1 MSGRTAMEGERVVT
15 QTESV
20 PNEQPIEVP
29 PLASE
34 FPKVSHDQWEVLVAK
49 VMNRG
54 RPEGKQLTPEQSV
67 DRLRVRSLEGVTV
80 EPLYALPDD
89 AENPPPTGAPGVMP
103 FTRGRTAVKETAD
116 WDIRQLH
123 DDPDVATTKAQIL
136 ADLERGATSVW
147 IKVGANGVAADQ
159 LGEVL
164 TDVQLDLAPVAISSD
179 DDQGAAAKA
188 LAAVWRSKFVSTDK
202 VRGSLG
208 IDPFGLAA
216 RRGGDIDTSALVEW
230 TKKAVETYPGVVP
243 VVVDVR
249 PYADAGAGETQQLA
263 FAVATGVEYLRILA
277 EAGIEPADAFSRIEF
292 RVDAHDDQFSTICK
306 LRALRRLW
314 ARVGEVLDVPEEIRG
329 ARQHAVTSWRMLSRD
344 DPYVNMLRAT
354 MTCFASAAGGADS
367 VTVLP
372 FDSVQGLPDAF
383 SRRIARNTQ
392 VILAEESNLGRVID
406 PGGGSYYVE
415 SLTDDFAKAA
425 WAVFQDI
432 EADGGFRSALVSG
445 DIARRVEGDRI
456 WLDKRLADRSSPL
469 TGVSMFPNLDETP
482 LPRTQRTALPALA
495 GEVTPL
501 PRRRNSEIYEKLRD
515 RAQLARDSGTA
526 TAVLVGVGTRRDF
539 GGREGFAAPLLNA
552 GGISTTLVEIT
563 SPDQVAAAFASNPA
577 RVAVVCSS
585 PKVNGELSGAVIT
598 AMREA
603 GVAHIYLAGNPKELG
618 EHADS
623 VDGNVA
629 VGINAVEVLTT
640 MLDQL
645 GVPQTADDKQ
655 GEGA

>member
-1 MSGRTAMEGERVVT
+1 MADTAMEGEPVVT

-20 PNEQPIEVP
+20 PNEPIEVP

-67 DRLRVRSLEGVTV
+67 DRLRVHSLEGVTV

-89 AENPPPTGAPGVMP
+89 AENPPATGLPGVMP
-103 FTRGRTAVKETAD
+103 FTRGRTAVKETSD

-123 DDPDVATTKAQIL
+123 DDPDVAVTKAQIL

-147 IKVGANGVAADQ
+147 IKVGANGVAADA
-159 LGEVL
+159 LGDVL
-164 TDVQLDLAPVAISSD
+164 ADVQLDLAPVAVSSD
-179 DDQGAAAKA
+179 DDQAAAAAA
-188 LAAVWRSKFVSTDK
+188 LAGVWQSKGVAADQ

-230 TKKAVETYPGVVP
+230 TTKAIEQYPGVVP

-249 PYADAGAGETQQLA
+249 PYADAGAGETEQLA

-277 EAGIEPADAFSRIEF
+277 EAGVEPADAFSRIEF

-314 ARVGEVLDVPEEIRG
+314 ARVGEVLEVPEEQRG

-367 VTVLP
+367 ITVLP
-372 FDSVQGLPDAF
+372 FDSVLGLPDAF

-392 VILAEESNLGRVID
+392 VILAEESHLGRVID

-415 SLTDDFAKAA
+415 ALTDDFAQAA
-425 WAVFQDI
+425 WAVFQEI
-432 EADGGFRSALVSG
+432 EKAGGFRAALVSG
-445 DIARRVEGDRI
+445 DIATRAASDRAE
-456 WLDKRLADRSSPL
+456 LDKRLADRSSPL
-469 TGVSMFPNLDETP
+469 TGVSMFPNLDEQP
-482 LPRTQRTALPALA
+482 LPRTQRAVLPALS

-501 PRRRNSEIYEKLRD
+501 PRRRNSEVYEKLRD
-515 RAQLARDSGTA
+515 RAAASSAAEAL
-526 TAVLVGVGTRRDF
+526 LVGVGTRRDF
-539 GGREGFAAPLLNA
+539 GAREGFAGPLLHA
-552 GGISTTLVEIT
+552 GGIRTKLVEVA
-563 SPDQVAAAFASNPA
+563 DADAVAAAIANNPA
-577 RVAVVCSS
+577 KVAVVCSS
-585 PKVNGELSGAVIT
+585 PKVNGELSGAVIK
-598 AMREA
+598 ALREA
-603 GVAHIYLAGNPKELG
+603 GVANVYLAGNPKELG
-618 EHADS
+618 DDAGS
-623 VDGNVA
+623 IDGNVA
-629 VGINAVEVLTT
+629 MGVNAVQILTT

-645 GVPQTADDKQ
+645 GVPQTANEQ

>member
-1 MSGRTAMEGERVVT
+1 MEGERVVT

-29 PLASE
+29 PLASD

-54 RPEGKQLTPEQSV
+54 RPEGKQLSPEQSV

-89 AENPPPTGAPGVMP
+89 AENPPPTGVPGVMP
-103 FTRGRTAVKETAD
+103 FTRGRTAVKESSD

-123 DDPDVATTKAQIL
+123 DDPDVAVTKAQIL
-136 ADLERGATSVW
+136 VDLERGATSVW
-147 IKVGANGVAADQ
+147 IKVGANGVAAES

-164 TDVQLDLAPVAISSD
+164 ADVMLDLAPVAVSSD

-188 LAAVWRSKFVSTDK
+188 LADVWKSKGVAADK

-208 IDPFGLAA
+208 IDPFGFAA
-216 RRGGDIDTSALVEW
+216 HRGGDIDTSALVEW
-230 TKKAVETYPGVVP
+230 TKTAIEKYPNVVP

-277 EAGIEPADAFSRIEF
+277 EAGVEPADAFGRIEF

-314 ARVGEVLDVPEEIRG
+314 ARVGEVLEVPEEIRG

-372 FDSVQGLPDAF
+372 FDSVAGLPDAF

-392 VILAEESNLGRVID
+392 VILAEESHLGRVID

-415 SLTDDFAKAA
+415 SLTDDFAQAA
-425 WAVFQDI
+425 WATFQDI
-432 EADGGFRSALVSG
+432 EADGGFRAALASG
-445 DIARRVEGDRI
+445 DIARRAEADRVR
-456 WLDKRLADRSSPL
+456 LDKRLADRTSPL
-469 TGVSMFPNLDETP
+469 TGVSMFPNIDEQP
-482 LPRTQRTALPALA
+482 LPRTPRKVLPALT

-501 PRRRNSEIYEKLRD
+501 PRRRNAEVYEKLRD
-515 RAQLARDSGTA
+515 RASASTNA

-539 GGREGFAAPLLNA
+539 GAREGFAAPMLNA
-552 GGISTTLVEIT
+552 GGIRTTLVEVT
-563 SPDQVAAAFASNPA
+563 SADQVAAAFESNPA
-577 RVAVVCSS
+577 KVAVVCSS
-585 PKVNGELSGAVIT
+585 PKVNGELSGDVIK

-603 GVAHIYLAGNPKELG
+603 GVANIYLAGNPKELG
-618 EHADS
+618 DDADA

-629 VGINAVEVLTT
+629 VGVNAVEILSR

-645 GVPQTADDKQ
+645 GVPQTADKTQ

>member
-1 MSGRTAMEGERVVT
+1 MT

-29 PLASE
+29 PLASD
-34 FPKVSHDQWEVLVAK
+34 FPKVSHEEWEGLVAK

-67 DRLRVRSLEGVTV
+67 DRLRIRSLEGVTV

-164 TDVQLDLAPVAISSD
+164 ADVQLDLAPVAVSSD
-179 DDQGAAAKA
+179 DDQGAAAAA
-188 LAAVWRSKFVSTDK
+188 LAAVWEAKGVAADA

-208 IDPFGLAA
+208 IDPFGFAA
-216 RRGGDIDTSALVEW
+216 RRGGDIDTSALVQW
-230 TKKAVETYPGVVP
+230 TKTAVEKYPGVVP
-243 VVVDVR
+243 AVVDVR

-277 EAGIEPADAFSRIEF
+277 EAGIEPADAFDRIEF

-306 LRALRRLW
+306 LRTLRRLW

-372 FDSVQGLPDAF
+372 FDNVQGLPDAF

-392 VILAEESNLGRVID
+392 VILAEESNLGRVVD

-415 SLTDDFAKAA
+415 SLTDDLATAA

-482 LPRTQRTALPALA
+482 LPRTQRKALPALT

-515 RAQLARDSGTA
+515 RAQLGADA

>member
-1 MSGRTAMEGERVVT
+1 MT

-29 PLASE
+29 PLASD

-54 RPEGKQLTPEQSV
+54 RPEGKQLSPEQSV
-67 DRLRVRSLEGVTV
+67 DRLRIHSLEGVTV

-89 AENPPPTGAPGVMP
+89 VEEPPATGAPGVMP
-103 FTRGRTAVKETAD
+103 FTRGRSAVKETSD

-123 DDPDVATTKAQIL
+123 DDPDVAVTKAQIL

-147 IKVGANGVAADQ
+147 IKVGANGVAADK

-164 TDVQLDLAPVAISSD
+164 DGVMLDLAPVAVSSD
-179 DDQGAAAKA
+179 DDQGAAAAA
-188 LAAVWRSKFVSTDK
+188 LKAVWDAKGVAADK
-202 VRGSLG
+202 VSGSLG
-208 IDPFGLAA
+208 IDPFGFAA

-230 TKKAVETYPGVVP
+230 TKATADYPGVVP

-249 PYADAGAGETQQLA
+249 PYADAGAGETNQLA
-263 FAVATGVEYLRILA
+263 FAVATGVEYLRVLA
-277 EAGIEPADAFSRIEF
+277 EAGVEPAKSFDRIEF
-292 RVDAHDDQFSTICK
+292 RIDAHDDQFSTICK
-306 LRALRRLW
+306 MRALRRMW
-314 ARVGEVLDVPEEIRG
+314 ARVGEVLEVPEEIRG

-392 VILAEESNLGRVID
+392 VILAEESHLGRVID

-415 SLTDDFAKAA
+415 ALTDDFAEAA
-425 WAVFQDI
+425 WTVFQEI
-432 EADGGFRSALVSG
+432 EKAGGFRQALVSG
-445 DIARRVEGDRI
+445 DIAKRAAADREE
-456 WLDKRLADRSSPL
+456 LDKRLADRSSPL

-482 LPRTQRTALPALA
+482 LPRTARTTLPALS
-495 GEVTPL
+495 GEVTAL
-501 PRRRNSEIYEKLRD
+501 PRRRNAEIYEKLRD
-515 RAQLARDSGTA
+515 RAQAGADA

-552 GGISTTLVEIT
+552 GGIRTKLVEVT
-563 SPDQVAAAFASNPA
+563 SADQVAAALANNPA
-577 RVAVVCSS
+577 KVAVVCSS
-585 PKVNGELSGAVIT
+585 PKVNGELSGSVIK
-598 AMREA
+598 ALREA
-603 GVAHIYLAGNPKELG
+603 GVANIYLAGNPKELG
-618 EHADS
+618 DDAGAI
-623 VDGNVA
+623 DGNVA
-629 VGINAVEVLTT
+629 VGVNAVEILTT

-645 GVPQTADDKQ
+645 GVPQTADNTQ